1 MVFEYITRAW
11 EAYKKNTMSFILA
24 QLIVL
29 IISGICFFISL
40 GIIASIGVST
50 LRELSSNLV
59 AYRMVSFFPTFAS
72 ILISLIFFILAGL
85 SIVYLNAGIYG
96 MAFETTRGKTIVK
109 TMFKVAMKKGITGI
123 IAAILI
129 GIIFFIITTFLS
141 IGYGL
146 GLPLLEIATGSVLLV
161 LIMIFFSLAF
171 PAIVADN
178 LGAFE
183 AVEKSVN
190 VVKKNYFDTFILLLT
205 YAIIFILLTF
215 FIPIIG
221 ILICYF
227 VLIPMLYISLILF
240 YKRKK

>member
-1 MVFEYITRAW
+1 MTFEYIVRAW
-11 EAYKKNTMSFILA
+11 EAYKKNAMGFILA

-29 IISGICFFISL
+29 IISGICLFISL
-40 GIIASIGVST
+40 AIIASIGIST

-59 AYRMVSFFPTFAS
+59 AYEMVSFFPAFAS

-85 SIVYLNAGIYG
+85 SFVYLNIGIYG
-96 MAFETTRGKTIVK
+96 MAFETTRGKTMVK
-109 TMFKVAMKKGITGI
+109 TMFKIAMKKGITGI
-123 IAAILI
+123 LAAIMI

-146 GLPLLEIATGSVLLV
+146 GLPLIGIATGSVLLA
-161 LIMIFFSLAF
+161 LIMVFFSLTF

-178 LGAFE
+178 LGAFK
-183 AVEKSVN
+183 AVERSVN
-190 VVKKNYFDTFILLLT
+190 AVKKNYFDVFILLFT
-205 YAIIFILLTF
+205 YAIIFILLAF

-227 VLIPMLYISLILF
+227 VLIPMFYISLILF